1 MEKKEEML
9 FYVLIDC
16 LIGKF
21 FYYGDEHSFTHFD
34 WCSWLRFLNVIK
46 KNTRNANLDNIIG
59 MIVFYYLS
67 TQFK

>member
-16 LIGKF
+16 LIGQF